1 MVQSITP
8 TPTKT
13 ITTSIPNAIANTN
26 QNQTQDTQ
34 ISSIIAE
41 KLEYTKL
48 MNQLDEIYAQ
58 LQSMLVLC
66 QPPMIQ
72 MIAKTDAT
80 LSYENPPIVQITD
93 LEMINQIP
101 SQTLSITIPIAPQG
115 PTGPPGPQGPQG
127 SQGPQGPKGPRGPIG
142 QLVKTL

>member
-8 TPTKT
+8 TPKATVKPT
-13 ITTSIPNAIANTN
+13 NSISN

-48 MNQLDEIYAQ
+48 MNQLDEIYTQ

-66 QPPMIQ
+66 QPPTIQ
-72 MIAKTDAT
+72 MVAKTDTT
-80 LSYENPPIVQITD
+80 LSYENPPIFQITD

-101 SQTLSITIPIAPQG
+101 SQTISITIPIAPQG
-115 PTGPPGPQGPQG
+115 PTGPQGPQGPRG
-127 SQGPQGPKGPRGPIG
+127 SQGPIGPKGPRGPVG
-142 QLVKTL
+142 QLLVKPL